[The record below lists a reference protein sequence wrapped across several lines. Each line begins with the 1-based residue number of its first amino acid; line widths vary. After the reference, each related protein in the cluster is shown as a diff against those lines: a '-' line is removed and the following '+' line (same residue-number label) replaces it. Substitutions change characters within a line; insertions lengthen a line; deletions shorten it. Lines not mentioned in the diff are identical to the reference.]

1 MSENIYAVRT
11 NQLRSRMQQGDRRA
25 YLIPMN
31 DFHGSEYIGE
41 YFKTIAWFSGFTG
54 SAATLLVTE
63 SESFLWTDGRYFLQA
78 EEQLAGTGIRL
89 MKMGEADVPT
99 GIAYIAGYLQE
110 CKQAGKTLRI
120 GFDVVLI
127 LILLSWKMTGISVK
141 VFAKPRLCS
150 FGYIE
155 VSLPV

>member
-11 NQLRSRMQQGDRRA
+11 NQLRSRMQQEDLRA

-120 GFDVVLI
+120 GFDGRIVSAAYVETLQQEI
-127 LILLSWKMTGISVK
+127 EK
-141 VFAKPRLCS
+141 LCWPEGADRGRKGS
-150 FGYIE
+150 GR
-155 VSLPV
+155 

>member
-11 NQLRSRMQQGDRRA
+11 NQLRSRMQQEDLRA

-99 GIAYIAGYLQE
+99 GIASIYKNVSRQEKRCGSALMAGSS
-110 CKQAGKTLRI
+110 
-120 GFDVVLI
+120 VL
-127 LILLSWKMTGISVK
+127 LMWKH
-141 VFAKPRLCS
+141 CS
-150 FGYIE
+150 RKLKNR
-155 VSLPV
+155 VARRRR

>member
-11 NQLRSRMQQGDRRA
+11 NQLRSRMQQEDLRA

-63 SESFLWTDGRYFLQA
+63 TESFLWTDGRYFLQA

-99 GIAYIAGYLQE
+99 GTAYIAGYLQE
-110 CKQAGKTLRI
+110 LS
-120 GFDVVLI
+120 LI
-127 LILLSWKMTGISVK
+127 HI
-141 VFAKPRLCS
+141 
-150 FGYIE
+150 
-155 VSLPV
+155 

>member
-11 NQLRSRMQQGDRRA
+11 NQLRSRMQQEDLRA

-63 SESFLWTDGRYFLQA
+63 SESFYGQT
-78 EEQLAGTGIRL
+78 
-89 MKMGEADVPT
+89 ADT
-99 GIAYIAGYLQE
+99 FCRQRSS
-110 CKQAGKTLRI
+110 LRER
-120 GFDVVLI
+120 V
-127 LILLSWKMTGISVK
+127 SV
-141 VFAKPRLCS
+141 
-150 FGYIE
+150 
-155 VSLPV
+155 

>member
-11 NQLRSRMQQGDRRA
+11 NQLRSRMQQEDLRA

-63 SESFLWTDGRYFLQA
+63 SESFFMDRRQILSAGRGA
-78 EEQLAGTGIRL
+78 ACGN
-89 MKMGEADVPT
+89 
-99 GIAYIAGYLQE
+99 GYPFNE
-110 CKQAGKTLRI
+110 NGR
-120 GFDVVLI
+120 
-127 LILLSWKMTGISVK
+127 S
-141 VFAKPRLCS
+141 
-150 FGYIE
+150 
-155 VSLPV
+155 